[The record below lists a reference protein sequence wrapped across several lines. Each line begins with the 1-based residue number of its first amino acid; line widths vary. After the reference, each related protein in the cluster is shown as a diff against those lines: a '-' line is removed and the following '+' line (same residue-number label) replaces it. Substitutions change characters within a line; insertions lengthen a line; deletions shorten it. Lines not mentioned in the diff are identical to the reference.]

1 MTFCFDDAPKIEF
14 DGTDNIPSNADDLLS
29 IVQGGPNALAV
40 TVSKR
45 DQQKL
50 RSWAKTAGLFLHVPG
65 VTSGHRAGDTQR
77 VLFDWTSYL
86 ASFDAQITVVPAT
99 FQSADHAIHRD
110 VLHEINDPT
119 YRASRGMVCVISNDI
134 DCLGTLQAAR
144 RNGWKTATVSS
155 SKSRLRHGQS
165 IGWSNCCELAAQQ
178 PCQAA
183 DLEIFCNAGQKKT
196 ARHELYTIAAT
207 IFSP

>member
-110 VLHEINDPT
+110 VLHEGPPFFGADQ
-119 YRASRGMVCVISNDI
+119 RSHV
-134 DCLGTLQAAR
+134 
-144 RNGWKTATVSS
+144 
-155 SKSRLRHGQS
+155 SRLAWHGLRDLQRHRLSGDAPGS
-165 IGWSNCCELAAQQ
+165 AKKR
-178 PCQAA
+178 
-183 DLEIFCNAGQKKT
+183 LEDGNGV
-196 ARHELYTIAAT
+196 
-207 IFSP
+207 